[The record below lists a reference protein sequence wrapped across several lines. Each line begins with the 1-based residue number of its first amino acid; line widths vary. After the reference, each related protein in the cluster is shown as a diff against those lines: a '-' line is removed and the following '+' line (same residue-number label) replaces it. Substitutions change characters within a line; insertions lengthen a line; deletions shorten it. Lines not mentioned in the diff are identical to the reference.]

1 MKKHK
6 AFSAFSQAR
15 TDKGYVH
22 GYDNHYDKMFEDY
35 DPDSLLEIGVKAG
48 HSLTAWRIMFP
59 DCKITGID
67 ITNKKFVKN
76 KINFSQAEIILE
88 DSTKPEILNKLK
100 SNFDV
105 IIDDGSH
112 YYKDIM
118 RTFDLLHT
126 RFNKYYVIEDYCYDL
141 DMAKK
146 FLNERGYYDISFYD
160 SKSPKRAISKM
171 GIYRTSSEDKIVV
184 NQKLIVIR
192 R

>member
-1 MKKHK
+1 MKKYR
-6 AFSAFSQAR
+6 AFNAFSQAG

-22 GYDNHYDKMFEDY
+22 GYDRHYDKMFENY
-35 DPDSLLEIGVKAG
+35 DPDSLLEIGVKRG
-48 HSLTAWRIMFP
+48 SSLAAWRIMFP

-67 ITNKKFVKN
+67 ITDKEFIKN
-76 KINFSQAEIILE
+76 KIDFSQAEIVLE
-88 DSTKPEILNKLK
+88 DSTKPKILDKLK
-100 SNFDV
+100 SSYNV

-146 FLNERGYYDISFYD
+146 FLNERGYYNVSFYS
-160 SKSPKRAISKM
+160 SKNPKRVVYKT
-171 GIYRTSSEDKIVV
+171 GIYRTRSKDKIVV
-184 NQKLIVIR
+184 NQKLIVIER
-192 R
+192 